1 MIDLDASWLEFPISK
16 SLTSSMNFHHRVVI
30 TGLGVITPVGNDLE
44 TFWKSLTE
52 GRSGIR
58 KIQAFD
64 TTGYDCQIAGE
75 VRDFEPK
82 NFFKN
87 PKDVRRTDRFA
98 QFAMAAAKM
107 SMQDSGIDLERV
119 NRDRFGVLASS
130 GIGGLK
136 TLEDQFSALMNKG
149 PGRVSAFT
157 IPMLISNMA
166 SGLISMEFGLRGPNM
181 CIVTACATSNNAI
194 GESWRMIKFGDADIF
209 LAGGSEAA
217 IVELGL
223 AGFSSMKALSR
234 RNDEPERASRPF
246 DRDRDGFVMSEGAGI
261 VVVEELEHAKAR
273 GAKIYCELAGY
284 GLSADAYHMTA
295 PPEDGEGAARAMQLA
310 LDHAGISP
318 GEVDYINAHATSTG
332 LGDISETSAIKKVF
346 GEKANKVS
354 ISSTKSMTGHLL
366 GGAGGVEMAAC
377 ALSIRDSVIPPTINL
392 ENPDPLCDLDYTP
405 NKAKEKK
412 VRVIMNNSFGFGGH
426 NATLV
431 ATAFEK

>member
-1 MIDLDASWLEFPISK
+1 
-16 SLTSSMNFHHRVVI
+16 MNSRRVVI

-44 TFWKSLTE
+44 TFWSNLKN
-52 GRSGIR
+52 GVSGIR

-82 NFFKN
+82 NFFEN
-87 PKDVRRTDRFA
+87 PKDIRRTDRFA
-98 QFAMAAAKM
+98 QLAMAAAKM
-107 SMQDSGIDLERV
+107 SMQDSGIDLGRV
-119 NRDRFGVLASS
+119 DRDRFGVLVSS

-136 TLEDQFSALMNKG
+136 TLEEQFSTLMNKG
-149 PGRVSAFT
+149 PQRVSAFT

-166 SGLISMEFGLRGPNM
+166 SGVISMEFELRGPNM

-209 LAGGSEAA
+209 LAGGSEASV
-217 IVELGL
+217 VELGL
-223 AGFSSMKALSR
+223 AGFSAMKALSR

-261 VVVEELEHAKAR
+261 AVVEELEHAKAR

-295 PPEDGEGAARAMQLA
+295 PPEDGEGAARAMKMA
-310 LDHAGISP
+310 LDHARISP
-318 GEVDYINAHATSTG
+318 DQVDYINAHATSTG
-332 LGDISETSAIKKVF
+332 LGDISETRAVKAVF
-346 GEKANKVS
+346 GEQAHKIP

-366 GGAGGVEMAAC
+366 GGAGAVETAAC
-377 ALSIRDSVIPPTINL
+377 ALSIRDGVIPPTINL

-412 VRVIMNNSFGFGGH
+412 VRVAMNNSFGFGGH
-426 NATLV
+426 NATVV
-431 ATAFEK
+431 ATAFEE